1 MREAPSAVFWRLTP
15 FKRAPARVLPGR
27 REIYQKATG
36 FRMKQNGNSLNKKYI
51 LLLIGVVLAGV
62 AAWQLTG
69 GALDLAGMR
78 DRDKAP
84 TDAEENLLYGLS
96 YQPSSSA
103 CLERDGIVLKNFGG
117 EIRAVEL
124 SSGIQVDAGGIAGR
138 SDRPIVR
145 FSEYVSYLY
154 MYDGQTVYR
163 TQIGGDGKVHTAV
176 EDCLKFEPMG
186 NYLYSLKEYKGQTW
200 LYRCSIL
207 GTYEKRLFEDPVED
221 FWAYGGDLLLLD
233 AEGRYRWYDTIS
245 GDGLEQALPVGA
257 RDIAL
262 DSEGIL
268 YLLDEEGGPA
278 LYRRQYTG
286 QTERLLDGPV
296 AGFSAG
302 PGGIVGLLL
311 EGEDGCAAAVCR
323 ADGGLV
329 ELPGRRFDAG
339 SVLDVSPTQLLVTG
353 PDGVSWHTPIAQA
366 DWAELF

>member
-1 MREAPSAVFWRLTP
+1 
-15 FKRAPARVLPGR
+15 
-27 REIYQKATG
+27 
-36 FRMKQNGNSLNKKYI
+36 MKQNGNSLNKKYI
-51 LLLIGVVLAGV
+51 LLLIGVVLAGT

-154 MYDGQTVYR
+154 MYDGRTVYR

-200 LYRCSIL
+200 L
-207 GTYEKRLFEDPVED
+207 
-221 FWAYGGDLLLLD
+221 
-233 AEGRYRWYDTIS
+233 
-245 GDGLEQALPVGA
+245 
-257 RDIAL
+257 
-262 DSEGIL
+262 
-268 YLLDEEGGPA
+268 
-278 LYRRQYTG
+278 
-286 QTERLLDGPV
+286 
-296 AGFSAG
+296 
-302 PGGIVGLLL
+302 
-311 EGEDGCAAAVCR
+311 
-323 ADGGLV
+323 
-329 ELPGRRFDAG
+329 
-339 SVLDVSPTQLLVTG
+339 
-353 PDGVSWHTPIAQA
+353 
-366 DWAELF
+366 

>member
-1 MREAPSAVFWRLTP
+1 MQEAM
-15 FKRAPARVLPGR
+15 
-27 REIYQKATG
+27 G

-51 LLLIGVVLAGV
+51 LLLIGVVLAGT

-84 TDAEENLLYGLS
+84 TDTEENLLYGLS

-124 SSGIQVDAGGIAGR
+124 SSGIQVDAGDIAGR

-154 MYDGQTVYR
+154 MYDGRTVYR

-245 GDGLEQALPVGA
+245 GDGLEQALPARA

-278 LYRRQYTG
+278 LYRKQYTG

-296 AGFSAG
+296 AGFAAG

-311 EGEDGCAAAVCR
+311 EGENGCAAAVCR

-329 ELPGRRFDAG
+329 ELPGRRFDAE
-339 SVLDVSPTQLLVTG
+339 SVLDVSSTQLLVTG